1 VDFDAIFI
9 PDTYSMV
16 GLIAP
21 ELRFYGIEDV
31 LLMGT
36 NLWHSGQ
43 LMEMARKY
51 VQGALVPDAF
61 YLTSKR
67 RQVVDF
73 INRYEKK
80 YQEKPGFFEAVAF
93 DTAMMVFQTVSQ
105 PEVKS
110 RKELKDHLL
119 SIRNYNGVTG
129 LTSFKTNGEADKK
142 LYLLR
147 VRKDKFEEVDE

>member
-1 VDFDAIFI
+1 MA
-9 PDTYSMV
+9 

-31 LLMGT
+31 LLLGT
-36 NLWHSGQ
+36 NLWHSRQ
-43 LMEMARKY
+43 LMEMAQKY

-61 YLTSKR
+61 CLNSKKD
-67 RQVVDF
+67 QVVDF
-73 INRYEKK
+73 IERYEKK

-93 DTAMMVFQTVSQ
+93 DTAMMVFQTADQ

-110 RKELKDHLL
+110 REELKDHLL

-129 LTSFKTNGEADKK
+129 LTSFKTNGEVDKK
-142 LYLLR
+142 LYLFR
-147 VRKDKFEEVDE
+147 VKKDKFVEVGDF